1 MFGLMGSLHD
11 GFFGGLQRGLENWF
25 LGLFARLVFAA
36 VLFMYF
42 FNSAMTKI
50 GEGAT
55 GFLTVTD
62 NAYFQ
67 ILPAVVEQYGYDVSQ
82 VPLFPYKLIVML
94 GTYSEIILPILIV
107 IGLFTRIAALGMI
120 GFVLVQSYVDIA
132 FHGVDEKTI
141 GGWFDRLSDSV
152 IADQRSLWVF
162 LLVYLVIRGAGA
174 ISLDYLFFG
183 RKAVVPQSRYERAT
197 V

>member
-1 MFGLMGSLHD
+1 MFSFIPNLHD
-11 GFFGGLQRGLENWF
+11 KVFGGLQNGLQDWF

-36 VLFMYF
+36 VLFVYF

-50 GEGAT
+50 GEGAF

-67 ILPAVVEQYGYDVSQ
+67 ILPSIVERYEFDVSQ
-82 VPLFPYKLIVML
+82 VPVFPYKLIVMA
-94 GTYSEIILPILIV
+94 GTYGEIILPVLIV

-132 FHGVDEKTI
+132 FHGADEKTI
-141 GGWFDRLSDSV
+141 GAWFDRLSDSV
-152 IADQRSLWVF
+152 ISDQRALWVF
-162 LLVYLVIRGAGA
+162 LLVYLVLRGAGA
-174 ISLDYLFFG
+174 VSLDYLFGG
-183 RKAVVPQSRYERAT
+183 RRSAVPSSRYDRVAA
-197 V
+197 